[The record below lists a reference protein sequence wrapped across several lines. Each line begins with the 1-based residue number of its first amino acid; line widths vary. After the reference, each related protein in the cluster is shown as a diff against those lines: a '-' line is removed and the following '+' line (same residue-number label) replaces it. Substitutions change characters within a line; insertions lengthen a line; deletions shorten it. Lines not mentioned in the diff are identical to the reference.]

1 MSSPKCAVARCRWI
15 AVFGLMV
22 SGFVLAAPASGQQK
36 EATPPATAPP
46 AAPAPTAA
54 PVSGSPVIVNGKTLF
69 VIQEG
74 YFAFTADAR
83 ATAIEA
89 RIENLSRLP
98 QSRIAAIRTYDE
110 ESTTAI
116 ADGTQVIM
124 TITEKDAQA
133 AKRSRTEL
141 AADYAQRIRVAAEA
155 LRKQYSLK
163 TLVIAALWAL
173 LATGVLLGLLK
184 LFSMAFK
191 ALNRGIKSWH
201 GKYIRSIRIQK
212 LELLPAAR
220 ITALLLLLSRLLRAA
235 LVLVALY
242 LYISVTFSLFPWTQG
257 YTNILMGYVTYPLN
271 RVSEAFLSFVPNLF
285 FIAVILLVAYY
296 VTKAVRFLFEAV
308 EKESITIPGFYRD
321 WARPTYKIAR
331 FLICAF
337 TLVIVFPYL
346 PGSKSPAFQG
356 VSIFFGLLLSLGSSS
371 AVSNVVAGTVLTYTR
386 AFQLGDRVKI
396 GETIGDVIEKTLLV
410 TRVRTIK
417 NVDISIPNSMV
428 LGSHIVNYSSGDD
441 AHRLIL
447 HTSVTIG
454 YDAPWR
460 VVHQLLLDAAL
471 GTENILKDPKPF
483 IYQTSLDDF
492 YVSYQLNAFTDVPAV
507 MARTYSDLHQNIQD
521 KFNEAGVEITSPHFR
536 SMRDGNA
543 MAIPETY
550 LPKNYEAPPFRVLPV
565 NEGTKEGT
573 KEGRKKKDSDPS
585 AE

>member
-441 AHRLIL
+441 AH
-447 HTSVTIG
+447 
-454 YDAPWR
+454 
-460 VVHQLLLDAAL
+460 
-471 GTENILKDPKPF
+471 
-483 IYQTSLDDF
+483 
-492 YVSYQLNAFTDVPAV
+492 
-507 MARTYSDLHQNIQD
+507 
-521 KFNEAGVEITSPHFR
+521 
-536 SMRDGNA
+536 
-543 MAIPETY
+543 
-550 LPKNYEAPPFRVLPV
+550 
-565 NEGTKEGT
+565 
-573 KEGRKKKDSDPS
+573 
-585 AE
+585 